1 MKFKVSNKSWIVLST
16 AIVIGI
22 AFSAYFLVY
31 VKGKEKDMVS
41 NNFRVLEQIALNI
54 KSLENSFLKNA
65 ESYSF
70 NDQIEIESIRDF
82 ENYYSNKKIQVPNA
96 IHYAEADSLYTT
108 EQKKIFYGEHELF
121 FKVEPFLDSI

>member
-65 ESYSF
+65 ES
-70 NDQIEIESIRDF
+70 
-82 ENYYSNKKIQVPNA
+82 
-96 IHYAEADSLYTT
+96 
-108 EQKKIFYGEHELF
+108 
-121 FKVEPFLDSI
+121 